1 MKTRATWNLVLL
13 AAALFVFI
21 FSFERHT
28 RQTADI
34 SQPGRVLPDL
44 NTNAVSSV
52 LIKPA
57 GQPEISVERKADT
70 WQITQPVVADAQ
82 SSVIENLLQIL
93 SQLPWH
99 TRLTAQELQDHP
111 NADREFGFVS
121 PAVSLELQQAG
132 TRRQIKIGSR
142 TALGDEVFVQVA
154 GVNEI
159 YVVTANLLRF
169 IPHTANDWRDPGLVS
184 LNNLIFDR
192 LIVTNGAKVFELQRS
207 ATNKIWRMTR
217 PLDAR
222 ADNPRV
228 EELLRR
234 LQSLRA
240 AQFVTDD
247 PKADLET
254 FGLQPAELVL
264 SLMQGTNTVL
274 ALEFGKSP
282 TNHADQVFA
291 KRGDQPGVSRV
302 ATESLTPWRAGYED
316 FRDRHLL
323 DLTGVTVDE
332 IEAHGSGEF
341 TVRRQSND
349 VWRVTQPEDLP
360 ADAAL
365 INNLLASLTTLQVT
379 QFVKTVVTE
388 PDLPNYG
395 LAPAASRFILKSGAT
410 NAVITE
416 LDFSG
421 PADGKVSARRTDETA
436 VYAVPAADLRRL
448 NLAGWQLRDRRLWN
462 FTADDVTRLVLR
474 QRGQTRELLRQATNQ
489 WAFAPGSQGVINNFA
504 IEETAHRLGE
514 LFADS
519 WVDRGETNRARHGF
533 NGDVLQIAVDVKRG
547 GKAETLTLDFSG
559 VTPQQPPYGATT
571 LDGQVWF
578 FELAPALG
586 EMIRSY
592 LCLPAATP

>member
-1 MKTRATWNLVLL
+1 MNTRATLNLVLL
-13 AAALFVFI
+13 AAGLFVFI
-21 FSFERHT
+21 FFFERHA
-28 RQTADI
+28 RPSADAAR
-34 SQPGRVLPDL
+34 PGRLLPDL
-44 NTNAVSSV
+44 NPAAVSSV
-52 LIKPA
+52 LIRSI
-57 GQPEISVERKADT
+57 GQPEISMERKADI
-70 WQITQPVVADAQ
+70 WHITRPVIADAQ
-82 SSVIENLLQIL
+82 TSGIDHLLKIL
-93 SQLPWH
+93 AQLSWN
-99 TRLTAQELQDHP
+99 TRLTAQELKDHP
-111 NADREFGFVS
+111 NADHEFGLES

-132 TRRQIKIGSR
+132 TRREIKIGNR
-142 TALGDEVFVQVA
+142 TALGDEVFAQVA

-159 YVVTANLLRF
+159 YVVTANLLKF
-169 IPHTANDWRDPGLVS
+169 IPRSANDWRDPGLVS
-184 LNNLIFDR
+184 LNNLVFDR
-192 LIVTNGAKVFELQRS
+192 VTVTNGSKVFELQRNT
-207 ATNKIWRMTR
+207 TNKLWRMTR

-222 ADNPRV
+222 ADNPRI
-228 EELLRR
+228 EELLRH

-254 FGLQPAELVL
+254 FGLQPADLVL
-264 SLMQGTNTVL
+264 SLAHGTNTVL

-302 ATESLTPWRAGYED
+302 ADELLTPWRAGYED

-323 DLTGVTVDE
+323 DLTAAIVDE
-332 IEAHGSGEF
+332 IEAHGGGEF

-365 INNLLASLTTLQVT
+365 INDLLASLTTLQVT

-416 LDFSG
+416 LEFSG
-421 PADGKVSARRTDETA
+421 PADGKVSARRTDETS

-448 NLAGWQLRDRRLWN
+448 NLAGWQLRNRRLWN
-462 FTADDVTRLVLR
+462 FTEDDVSRLILR
-474 QRGQTRELLRQATNQ
+474 QRGQTRELLRQGTNQ
-489 WAFAPGSQGVINNFA
+489 WAFAAGSQGVINNFA
-504 IEETAHRLGE
+504 IEETVHRLGE
-514 LFADS
+514 LFADL
-519 WVDRGETNRARHGF
+519 WVDRGDTNRARYSFG
-533 NGDVLQIAVDVKRG
+533 NDALQISVDVKRAD
-547 GKAETLTLDFSG
+547 KTETLTLDFSG
-559 VTPQQPPYGATT
+559 VTPQQPPYAATT

-592 LCLPAATP
+592 LCLPALPP